1 MCLVYEI
8 PHKRWTYLKNYF
20 SFTQTSTQF
29 VTRRGPVRGGVGSRD
44 SFNFQPQ
51 RPRGPTSTVLLFNI
65 FAVACFLILQ
75 YCPCTI
81 SQMTD
86 FSYLGCIVS
95 CVATCWIRI
104 YASINLWGLLYIFSC
119 FGLKE
124 LLSTHWMFCP
134 TACPQLLIELSIWL
148 EGHQH

>member
-8 PHKRWTYLKNYF
+8 PHKRWAYLKII
-20 SFTQTSTQF
+20 SAVPKRPLSLWHEEDQSEVVWGAGTASTFNRKGQG
-29 VTRRGPVRGGVGSRD
+29 GPL
-44 SFNFQPQ
+44 
-51 RPRGPTSTVLLFNI
+51 VLSCYLI
-65 FAVACFLILQ
+65 FLLLPCFMILQ

-81 SQMTD
+81 FQMTD

-95 CVATCWIRI
+95 CVAACWIRI
-104 YASINLWGLLYIFSC
+104 SASINLRGLLYIFSC